1 MKANSYLMSD
11 SEFATAVELIVGGF
25 EKKYVASSPFRIKQK
40 EMGWRFWLSHIFI
53 R

>member
-25 EKKYVASSPFRIKQK
+25 EKKFSVQD
-40 EMGWRFWLSHIFI
+40 
-53 R
+53 

>member
-25 EKKYVASSPFRIKQK
+25 EKKHNCIISVQD
-40 EMGWRFWLSHIFI
+40 
-53 R
+53 